1 MSAKNLDHHGR
12 WRCVNV
18 SFRVTPEDAYRLN
31 MQAATSG
38 LTKQDFLTKRLL
50 NEEIIV
56 RPNSRVK
63 KFLAD
68 YLTELTLELR
78 RLEKVEPDSD
88 MLDNITYLLELISKM
103 C

>member
-1 MSAKNLDHHGR
+1 MTATCPLEFF
-12 WRCVNV
+12 V
-18 SFRVTPEDAYRLN
+18 RLSLC

-68 YLTELTLELR
+68 YLTELTLELS
-78 RLEKVEPDSD
+78 RLEKVEPDKD
-88 MLDNITYLLELISKM
+88 MLANITYLLELISKM